1 MNKIVTSLA
10 LAGAAM
16 LPLVGHAQEVKGPK
30 VDWNITVWGN
40 PRAFTAGMELIAK
53 EIIAKTGGAFTIKTV
68 YGSVLSPEREN
79 LDNIK
84 IGSIDGAFICTGYHP
99 GKNPGMTVLDLPF
112 LPTPTFEIQEK
123 VAEAVYHH
131 PFILAEMK
139 KWDASPYMAAILPQ
153 YEFMGIGNPPMKL
166 EDWKG
171 KRVRALGGIG
181 EAMRAL
187 GATVASVTAP
197 ELYTSMDRGL
207 VDAASL
213 PSTYALASYKLNEIS
228 KWYTANLAPG
238 ANNCGVVFSLTSLG
252 KLPPQYR
259 TLLDSLKPAGY
270 VALKAAYKAADDKNI
285 PIFNKT
291 LKPIVYPEA
300 ELARFHQIGGKPVWD
315 KWVKEQSAKGVPAQA
330 LLDLVMS
337 TAKKA
342 SGK

>member
-1 MNKIVTSLA
+1 MKAFATSCVLA
-10 LAGAAM
+10 SAVL
-16 LPLVGHAQEVKGPK
+16 LPLSANAQEVKGPK
-30 VDWNITVWGN
+30 IDWNITVWGN
-40 PRAFTAGMELIAK
+40 PRAFTEGMELISK
-53 EIIAKTGGAFTIKTV
+53 QIVAKTGGAFTIKTV

-112 LPTPTFEIQEK
+112 LPTPTFESQEK

-131 PFILAEMK
+131 PFIVAEMK
-139 KWDASPYMAAILPQ
+139 KWNAYPFMAAILPQ
-153 YEFMGIGNPPMKL
+153 YEFMGVGQPPMKL

-171 KRVRALGGIG
+171 KRVRALAGIG

-187 GATVASVTAP
+187 GSTIASVTAP

-213 PSTYALASYKLNEIS
+213 PSTYALASYKLHEIS
-228 KWYTANLAPG
+228 KWYTTNLAPG
-238 ANNCGVVFSLTSLG
+238 ANNCGVMLSYTSLG

-259 TLLDSLKPAGY
+259 TLLDGLKPAGY
-270 VALKAAYKAADDKNI
+270 VALKGAYKAADDKNI
-285 PIFNKT
+285 PMFNKT
-291 LKPIVYPEA
+291 LKPIEYPAA
-300 ELARFHQIGGKPVWD
+300 ELDRFHKIGGKPVWE
-315 KWVKEQSAKGVPAQA
+315 KWVKDQSAKGVPAQE

-337 TAKKA
+337 TATKA
-342 SGK
+342 SAK

>member
-1 MNKIVTSLA
+1 MKTV
-10 LAGAAM
+10 LAGLVLWCGLTLSWAA
-16 LPLVGHAQEVKGPK
+16 GAQEVKGPK
-30 VDWNITVWGN
+30 IDWNITVWGN
-40 PRAFTAGMELIAK
+40 KRAFTVGMELIAA
-53 EIIAKTGGAFTIKTV
+53 EIAKKTGGAFNIKVV

-84 IGSIDGAFICTGYHP
+84 IGSIDGAFFCSGYHP

-112 LPTPTFEIQEK
+112 LPMANLDIAEV

-131 PFILAEMK
+131 PFIVAEMK
-139 KWDASPYMAAILPQ
+139 KWNAFAYMAALLPQ
-153 YEFMGIGNPPMKL
+153 YEFMGVGSPPLKL

-171 KRVRALGGIG
+171 KRIRALGGLG

-187 GATVASVTAP
+187 GATPTSVTAP
-197 ELYTSMDRGL
+197 ELYTSMDRAT

-213 PSTYALASYKLNEIS
+213 PFSYALASYKLHEIS

-238 ANNCGVVFSLTSLG
+238 ANNCGVALSLTALG

-259 TLLDSLKPAGY
+259 SLLDSLKEPAY
-270 VALKAAYKAADDKNI
+270 AALKKAYKEADDKNI
-285 PIFNKT
+285 PMFNKT
-291 LKPIVYPEA
+291 LKPIVYPQS
-300 ELARFHQIGGKPVWD
+300 ELDRFHAIGGKPVWD
-315 KWVKEQSAKGVPAQA
+315 KWVADYSAKGVPAKE
-330 LLDLVMS
+330 LLDLVMT

>member
-1 MNKIVTSLA
+1 MRNIITSCVLA
-10 LAGAAM
+10 STAL
-16 LPLVGHAQEVKGPK
+16 LPVAGHAQEVKGPK
-30 VDWNITVWGN
+30 VDWNISVWGN
-40 PRAFTAGMELIAK
+40 PRAFTAGMETISK

-68 YGSVLSPEREN
+68 YGAVLSPEREA

-131 PFILAEMK
+131 PFIEAEMK
-139 KWDASPYMAAILPQ
+139 KWNSYPFMAAILPQ
-153 YEFMGIGNPPMKL
+153 YEFMGVGDPPLKL

-181 EAMRAL
+181 DAMRAL
-187 GATVASVTAP
+187 GATPTSVTAP
-197 ELYTSMDRGL
+197 ELYTSMDRAT
-207 VDAASL
+207 VEAASL
-213 PSTYALASYKLNEIS
+213 PFTYALASYKLYEIS

-238 ANNCGVVFSLTSLG
+238 ANNCGVMLSLTSLG

-285 PIFNKT
+285 PIFNAK
-291 LKPIVYPEA
+291 LKPIVYPDS
-300 ELARFHQIGGKPVWD
+300 ELARFHKIGGKPVWD
-315 KWVKEQSAKGVPAQA
+315 KWVKEHSAKGVPAQE
-330 LLDLVMS
+330 LLDLVMN